1 MIKRCIGC
9 GSILQSIDKDKEG
22 YIDKEKIET
31 SNYCER
37 CFRITNYGEYK
48 RVENKKNDYLNI
60 YKDINNTSDL
70 VLFLVDIFNLNDTI
84 DIVNKYI
91 NNDVIIVLTKKDV
104 LPKSVK
110 EGKIR
115 KFIKK
120 YNFNKNII
128 DVCIVSSS
136 TNYNIDLAYEL
147 INKHKKSSRVYV
159 AGNTNAGK
167 STFIN
172 KIIKNYSD
180 NINYVTTSIIP
191 STTLGINEIR
201 INDDLYLLD
210 TPGLIE
216 DDNISEYVSDKM
228 LKKILPKKEIKPR
241 TYQLGEGDSIQ
252 SDDLFRLEYVK
263 GNKNS
268 FTIYISNDIIIN
280 RINTMSN
287 LRGKELKKHVLNVP
301 AGSDVMVNGLCF
313 IKIVK
318 DAHINLYTIDN
329 VGVYIRNSLI

>member
-115 KFIKK
+115 KFI
-120 YNFNKNII
+120 
-128 DVCIVSSS
+128 
-136 TNYNIDLAYEL
+136 
-147 INKHKKSSRVYV
+147 H
-159 AGNTNAGK
+159 
-167 STFIN
+167 
-172 KIIKNYSD
+172 
-180 NINYVTTSIIP
+180 
-191 STTLGINEIR
+191 
-201 INDDLYLLD
+201 
-210 TPGLIE
+210 
-216 DDNISEYVSDKM
+216 
-228 LKKILPKKEIKPR
+228 
-241 TYQLGEGDSIQ
+241 
-252 SDDLFRLEYVK
+252 
-263 GNKNS
+263 
-268 FTIYISNDIIIN
+268 
-280 RINTMSN
+280 
-287 LRGKELKKHVLNVP
+287 
-301 AGSDVMVNGLCF
+301 
-313 IKIVK
+313 
-318 DAHINLYTIDN
+318 
-329 VGVYIRNSLI
+329 

>member
-1 MIKRCIGC
+1 MNKKCNGC
-9 GSILQSIDKDKEG
+9 GVILQTTNSEELG
-22 YIDKEKIET
+22 YIKEQNLEKST
-31 SNYCER
+31 LCER

-110 EGKIR
+110 EGKLK

-147 INKHKKSSRVYV
+147 INKHKKSSSR
-159 AGNTNAGK
+159 
-167 STFIN
+167 S
-172 KIIKNYSD
+172 
-180 NINYVTTSIIP
+180 
-191 STTLGINEIR
+191 
-201 INDDLYLLD
+201 INDKLLHCR
-210 TPGLIE
+210 
-216 DDNISEYVSDKM
+216 
-228 LKKILPKKEIKPR
+228 KE
-241 TYQLGEGDSIQ
+241 
-252 SDDLFRLEYVK
+252 
-263 GNKNS
+263 
-268 FTIYISNDIIIN
+268 
-280 RINTMSN
+280 
-287 LRGKELKKHVLNVP
+287 
-301 AGSDVMVNGLCF
+301 
-313 IKIVK
+313 
-318 DAHINLYTIDN
+318 
-329 VGVYIRNSLI
+329 